1 MFKNYSLHHSK
12 TQLKRWWRTP
22 SKESPSLW
30 MRGKNWAPVFLLTGL
45 LMFFSQWAI
54 AQATIS
60 TTGTFANNNGSGT
73 VTFNFRN
80 GTSDPI
86 QITDISGVTGT
97 SGSVAVEVWT
107 KVTPLNGAPGVI
119 STANGWTQAAT
130 GTITGIANS
139 STTVLQPFFTGIS
152 IVVPANT
159 TIAMAVYAA
168 GQRYYTMPASPAV
181 DTFTT
186 AGVSIITGANIGYG
200 GGAPNGAA
208 PTNTPRGWIGSI
220 TFNPLTPCSGAPSAG
235 TVPAT
240 MAVCPATPL
249 VITAAGATLGTGM
262 TNKWQSSA
270 PGANTWTD
278 IAGATSPT
286 YSVPGGI
293 SIAADYRYITTCN
306 SSNLSD
312 TSSVVAVT
320 VNPPSQCYCAV
331 TSTSSTYG
339 IANFTT
345 TNGFTNINNS
355 TGPNGYTDYTATHIV
370 SQSAGLSFNFSLT
383 SISSTIGVGI
393 WVDWNGNG
401 SFNDPGEQ
409 VYNSGSYVS
418 AANGTITIPAG
429 TPIGNYRMR
438 VVGNYL
444 STNPTPCGDLGSASY
459 GEAEDYTVSVMAPPS
474 CMPPSAL
481 NVVSVASN
489 SAVLGWTNNN
499 TSSSNFEINWATQ
512 GTSLASGTSVFTSSN
527 PYTLNG
533 LTPVTNYR
541 YYVRQICAAGDT
553 SLWAGPFAFTTT
565 CASFPAPFLEQF
577 NTGALPNCW
586 ESTTDDAT
594 QNANGKWRFG
604 SGIGYGADIAAHGKA
619 VGTYAWVDASAP
631 YSGIHAV
638 TLTSPIIDVSSLT
651 LPYLEFEW
659 FKNHATAVGGSL
671 PAYDNNL
678 LKVQVNDGSGWNTV
692 YSDDSNSPQIRDVAV
707 ALTGLTGTQIRVRFV
722 VDKDQFGNGYFYD
735 DMLIDNVSITEAP
748 TACAGTPDAG
758 IASVPDSICSGV
770 DFDLTSNVVYNF
782 GYEYQW
788 QRSPAGANT
797 WTNITGATTVPYT
810 MQSGVNAPTDF
821 RLIVVCNTSNMSDTS
836 NIASVAGMYPPNQ
849 CYCVVTSTNT
859 TYGISNFTTTN
870 AITNINNTTGPGSY
884 TDYSATHIVS
894 QAAGLTFDFSVTSVS
909 GTMGIGIWIDW
920 NNNGSFDDP
929 GEKVFSSGTSYVS
942 SATGTITIPMT
953 VPVGNYRMRVVG
965 NYLST
970 SPIPC
975 NDLGSQGYG
984 EAEDYTVSVTT
995 APTCMP
1001 PSALNTQSVAA
1012 NSASLA
1018 WTTNNTSSSNFEIN
1032 WATQSTPLSGG
1043 TSVFT
1048 SSNPYNLT
1056 GLTPT
1061 TAYRFYVRQ
1070 ICTAGDTSV
1079 WAGPFNFTT
1088 ACASFP
1094 APFLEQ
1100 FNTGALPNCWEST
1113 TDDPSQSVNGKWQF
1127 GSGIG
1132 YGAAIAAHGKAA
1144 GTYAWV
1150 DASAPYTGIHAVT
1163 LTSPLI
1169 DVSTLTLPYLEFDW
1183 FKNHATSVGG
1193 SMPAYDNNLLKVQV
1207 NDGSGWNTVFSDD
1220 SNSPQIREIAVAL
1233 TGLTGTEIR
1242 LRFIVDKDQ
1251 FGNGY
1256 FYDDML
1262 IDNVSISE
1270 APSPCAGTPD
1280 PGIAAVPDSICGGVE
1295 FDLTSNVVYN
1305 FGYEY
1310 QWQSSPAGANTWTN
1324 IAGATTVPYTMQNGV
1339 NAATDFRLIVV
1350 CNNSNLSDTSNVASV
1365 AGLYPSS
1372 QCYCIPSGTTASYFI
1387 NNFTTTGGVQNISN
1401 LASGFS
1407 PNGYGDFTATDTVSQ
1422 MHGETVNF
1430 NGDYSGGTFG
1440 TKIWVD
1446 WNRNGTFEPSEQV
1459 FASTSYVTSQAGSFD
1474 VPMNALPGA
1483 TRMRVGISYTPS
1495 TGPADPCESGSR
1507 EWEDYTFVVI
1517 PMCDTPVLSLGAD
1530 TFLCTGS
1537 SITLD
1542 VGAANAGFDIEW
1554 NDGSTNQTLVVNAA
1568 GSYYVSVADG
1578 LCTAT
1583 DTIVITEIAG
1593 PTADEIDITTSG
1605 GCNFSFELLNESG
1618 ATEYSWDFGDGS
1630 PLNNSATPS
1639 HSYTA
1644 NGIYTVSVTISNIC
1658 GSETFTKQVEC
1669 DDGTGI
1675 GNINIDNNV
1684 MKLYPNPTADF
1695 ITIEN
1700 NSKLNME
1707 TITIMNILGQVVYKD
1722 AAQSAHKHYM
1732 NVSKFASGVY
1742 TVRIQTNEGVV
1753 IRKFEVLK

>member
-54 AQATIS
+54 AQATVS

-306 SSNLSD
+306 SSGLSD

-383 SISSTIGVGI
+383 AVSSTMGVGI

-409 VYNSGSYVS
+409 VYNAGAYVS
-418 AANGTITIPAG
+418 NASGAITVPAG

-444 STNPTPCGDLGSASY
+444 STNPTPCGDLGNATY

-489 SAVLGWTNNN
+489 SAVLGWTSNN

-594 QNANGKWRFG
+594 QNANGKWKFG
-604 SGIGYGADIAAHGKA
+604 TGIDYGAAQAAHGKA
-619 VGTYAWVDASAP
+619 AGTYAWVDASSP
-631 YSGIHAV
+631 YSGVHAV

-659 FKNHATAVGGSL
+659 FKNHATAFGGTL

-735 DMLIDNVSITEAP
+735 DMLIDNVSI
-748 TACAGTPDAG
+748 
-758 IASVPDSICSGV
+758 
-770 DFDLTSNVVYNF
+770 
-782 GYEYQW
+782 
-788 QRSPAGANT
+788 
-797 WTNITGATTVPYT
+797 
-810 MQSGVNAPTDF
+810 
-821 RLIVVCNTSNMSDTS
+821 
-836 NIASVAGMYPPNQ
+836 
-849 CYCVVTSTNT
+849 
-859 TYGISNFTTTN
+859 
-870 AITNINNTTGPGSY
+870 
-884 TDYSATHIVS
+884 
-894 QAAGLTFDFSVTSVS
+894 
-909 GTMGIGIWIDW
+909 
-920 NNNGSFDDP
+920 
-929 GEKVFSSGTSYVS
+929 
-942 SATGTITIPMT
+942 
-953 VPVGNYRMRVVG
+953 
-965 NYLST
+965 
-970 SPIPC
+970 
-975 NDLGSQGYG
+975 
-984 EAEDYTVSVTT
+984 
-995 APTCMP
+995 
-1001 PSALNTQSVAA
+1001 
-1012 NSASLA
+1012 
-1018 WTTNNTSSSNFEIN
+1018 
-1032 WATQSTPLSGG
+1032 
-1043 TSVFT
+1043 
-1048 SSNPYNLT
+1048 
-1056 GLTPT
+1056 
-1061 TAYRFYVRQ
+1061 
-1070 ICTAGDTSV
+1070 
-1079 WAGPFNFTT
+1079 
-1088 ACASFP
+1088 
-1094 APFLEQ
+1094 
-1100 FNTGALPNCWEST
+1100 
-1113 TDDPSQSVNGKWQF
+1113 
-1127 GSGIG
+1127 
-1132 YGAAIAAHGKAA
+1132 
-1144 GTYAWV
+1144 
-1150 DASAPYTGIHAVT
+1150 
-1163 LTSPLI
+1163 
-1169 DVSTLTLPYLEFDW
+1169 
-1183 FKNHATSVGG
+1183 
-1193 SMPAYDNNLLKVQV
+1193 
-1207 NDGSGWNTVFSDD
+1207 
-1220 SNSPQIREIAVAL
+1220 
-1233 TGLTGTEIR
+1233 
-1242 LRFIVDKDQ
+1242 
-1251 FGNGY
+1251 
-1256 FYDDML
+1256 
-1262 IDNVSISE
+1262 SE

-1280 PGIAAVPDSICGGVE
+1280 AGIAAVPDSICGGVE

-1542 VGAANAGFDIEW
+1542 VGAANAGFNIEW

-1707 TITIMNILGQVVYKD
+1707 TISIMNILGQVVYKD